1 MIYSHIVVPALT
13 VTDRRRGF
21 IVGEKRFSRREE
33 EKQRQRSEMFGA
45 ALELFSQKG
54 FYNVSMQE
62 IAQRAD
68 FAIGTV
74 YKFFKNKEDL
84 YKSMLIEKAQ
94 EFHKILKQVLDT
106 KGDPLT
112 VLRDYVAAKGTVFAE
127 NVESVRLYFAETQG
141 ASYNIKAGLDR
152 DIQSLY
158 DEVLEKLTSL
168 FKAGIR
174 KKLFRKL
181 DPYYMAVAL
190 EGLTN
195 SFLFCWLEDTEAH
208 PYEQNVTLMTDMFL
222 QGVATK

>member
-1 MIYSHIVVPALT
+1 
-13 VTDRRRGF
+13 
-21 IVGEKRFSRREE
+21 VGEKRVSRREK
-33 EKQRQRSEMFGA
+33 EKERQRTEMFAA
-45 ALELFSQKG
+45 ALELFSRKG
-54 FYNVSMQE
+54 FHNVSMHE
-62 IAQRAD
+62 IARQAD

-84 YKSMLIEKAQ
+84 YKSMVMSKAQ
-94 EFHKILKQVLDT
+94 EFHKILKEVLDS
-106 KGDPLT
+106 KGDPVTL
-112 VLRDYVAAKGTVFAE
+112 LRDYVKAKGTIFAE
-127 NVESVRLYFAETQG
+127 NVDSIRLYFAETQG
-141 ASYNIKAGLDR
+141 ASYNLKAGLDR
-152 DIQSLY
+152 DIQALY
-158 DEVLEKLTSL
+158 DEVLDRLSAL

-208 PYEQNVTLMTDMFL
+208 PYEQNVPLMTDMFL

>member
-1 MIYSHIVVPALT
+1 M
-13 VTDRRRGF
+13 
-21 IVGEKRFSRREE
+21 GEKRVSRREE
-33 EKQRQRSEMFGA
+33 EMQRQRTEMFAA
-45 ALELFSQKG
+45 ALELFSKRG
-54 FYNVSMQE
+54 FHNVSMHE
-62 IAQRAD
+62 IAQKGD

-84 YKSMLIEKAQ
+84 YKSMLMSKAQ
-94 EFHKILKQVLDT
+94 EFHKILKEVLDG
-106 KGDPLT
+106 KGEPLT
-112 VLRDYVAAKGTVFAE
+112 VLRDYVAAKGAIFAE
-127 NVESVRLYFAETQG
+127 NLDSLRLYFAETQG
-141 ASYNIKAGLDR
+141 ASYNLKAGLDQ

-158 DEVLEKLTSL
+158 DEVLDKLTSL

-174 KKLFRKL
+174 KKLFRRL

-195 SFLFCWLEDTEAH
+195 SFLFCWLEDTEGH

>member
-1 MIYSHIVVPALT
+1 
-13 VTDRRRGF
+13 
-21 IVGEKRFSRREE
+21 VGEKRASRREK
-33 EKQRQRSEMFGA
+33 EKQRQRNEMFVA
-45 ALELFSQKG
+45 ALELFSKRG
-54 FYNVSMQE
+54 FYNVSMHE

-84 YKSMLIEKAQ
+84 YKSMLMAKAQ
-94 EFHKILKQVLDT
+94 EFHEALKDVLDR

-112 VLRDYVAAKGTVFAE
+112 ILKNYVAAKGAIFAE

-208 PYEQNVTLMTDMFL
+208 PYEQNVTVMTDMFL
-222 QGVATK
+222 EGVAAK

>member
-1 MIYSHIVVPALT
+1 
-13 VTDRRRGF
+13 
-21 IVGEKRFSRREE
+21 
-33 EKQRQRSEMFGA
+33 MFAA
-45 ALELFSQKG
+45 ALELFSKKG
-54 FYNVSMQE
+54 FYNVSMNE

-84 YKSMLIEKAQ
+84 YKSMLMSKAQ
-94 EFHKILKQVLDT
+94 EFHKILKEVLDG

-112 VLRDYVAAKGTVFAE
+112 VLRDYVAAKGVIFAE
-127 NVESVRLYFAETQG
+127 NLDSLRLYFAETQG
-141 ASYNIKAGLDR
+141 ASYNLKAGLDQ

-158 DEVLEKLTSL
+158 DEVLDKLTSL

>member
-1 MIYSHIVVPALT
+1 M
-13 VTDRRRGF
+13 
-21 IVGEKRFSRREE
+21 
-33 EKQRQRSEMFGA
+33 QRQRTEMFAA
-45 ALELFSQKG
+45 ALELFAKRG
-54 FYNVSMQE
+54 FYNVSMHE
-62 IAQRAD
+62 IAQKGD

-84 YKSMLIEKAQ
+84 YKSMLMSKAQ
-94 EFHKILKQVLDT
+94 EFHKILKEVLDG

-112 VLRDYVAAKGTVFAE
+112 VLRDYVAAKGVIFAK
-127 NVESVRLYFAETQG
+127 NLDSLRLYFAETQG
-141 ASYNIKAGLDR
+141 ASYNLKAGLNH

-158 DEVLEKLTSL
+158 DEVLDKLTSL

>member
-1 MIYSHIVVPALT
+1 M
-13 VTDRRRGF
+13 
-21 IVGEKRFSRREE
+21 GEKRLTRREK
-33 EKQRQRSEMFGA
+33 EKQRQRNEMFTV
-45 ALELFSQKG
+45 ALELFSKKG
-54 FYNVSMQE
+54 FYNVSMHE
-62 IAQRAD
+62 IAQKAD

-84 YKSMLIEKAQ
+84 YKSMLMEKAH
-94 EFHKILKQVLDT
+94 EIHKTLKEVLDS
-106 KGDPLT
+106 KRDPLT
-112 VLRDYVAAKGTVFAE
+112 VLRDYVAVKGAVFAE
-127 NVESVRLYFAETQG
+127 NVETVRLYFAETQG
-141 ASYNIKAGLDR
+141 ASYNVKAGLDR

-158 DEVLEKLTSL
+158 DEVLEKLASL

-195 SFLFCWLEDTEAH
+195 SFLFCWLEDTKAH
-208 PYEQNVTLMTDMFL
+208 PYEHNVTVMTDMFL

>member
-1 MIYSHIVVPALT
+1 MQEYSVPALT

-33 EKQRQRSEMFGA
+33 EKQRQRSEMFAA
-45 ALELFSQKG
+45 ALELFSKKG

-127 NVESVRLYFAETQG
+127 NVERC
-141 ASYNIKAGLDR
+141 ASISPKHREQAT
-152 DIQSLY
+152 
-158 DEVLEKLTSL
+158 TSRPVSIEISSP
-168 FKAGIR
+168 F
-174 KKLFRKL
+174 
-181 DPYYMAVAL
+181 
-190 EGLTN
+190 T
-195 SFLFCWLEDTEAH
+195 
-208 PYEQNVTLMTDMFL
+208 
-222 QGVATK
+222 TKSSRS

>member
-1 MIYSHIVVPALT
+1 M
-13 VTDRRRGF
+13 
-21 IVGEKRFSRREE
+21 GEKRVSRREQ
-33 EKQRQRSEMFGA
+33 EKQRQRNEMFAA
-45 ALELFSQKG
+45 ALELFSRKG
-54 FYNVSMQE
+54 FYNVSMHE

-84 YKSMLIEKAQ
+84 YKSMLMEKAQ
-94 EFHKILKQVLDT
+94 EFQRVLKAVLDG
-106 KGDPLT
+106 KGDPLS
-112 VLRDYVAAKGTVFAE
+112 VLRKYVAAKGAIFGE

-141 ASYNIKAGLDR
+141 ASYNLKAGLDR

-195 SFLFCWLEDTEAH
+195 SFLFCWLEDVEAH
-208 PYEQNVTLMTDMFL
+208 PYEQNVTLMTEIFL
-222 QGVATK
+222 KGVAAE

>member
-1 MIYSHIVVPALT
+1 V
-13 VTDRRRGF
+13 
-21 IVGEKRFSRREE
+21 VGEKRLSRREE
-33 EKQRQRSEMFGA
+33 EKQRQRSEMFAA
-45 ALELFSQKG
+45 ALELFSKRG
-54 FYNVSMQE
+54 FYNVSMHE

-84 YKSMLIEKAQ
+84 YKSMLMSKAQ
-94 EFHKILKQVLDT
+94 EFHKLLKEALDS

-112 VLRDYVAAKGTVFAE
+112 VLRDYVAAKGVIFAE
-127 NVESVRLYFAETQG
+127 NLDSLRLYFAETQG
-141 ASYNIKAGLDR
+141 ASYNLKAGLDQ

-158 DEVLEKLTSL
+158 DEVLDKLTSL

-208 PYEQNVTLMTDMFL
+208 PYEKNVTLMTDMFL

>member
-1 MIYSHIVVPALT
+1 MTSIYEFTGLRF
-13 VTDRRRGF
+13 VTGERRESA
-21 IVGEKRFSRREE
+21 VGEKRVSRREE
-33 EKQRQRSEMFGA
+33 EKQRQRNEMFSA
-45 ALELFSQKG
+45 ALELFSKKG
-54 FYNVSMQE
+54 FHNVSMQE

-84 YKSMLIEKAQ
+84 YKSMLMTKAE
-94 EFHKILKQVLDT
+94 EFHETLKEVLDW

-112 VLRDYVAAKGTVFAE
+112 ILRNYVSAKGAIFAE
-127 NVESVRLYFAETQG
+127 NVESIRLYFAETQG
-141 ASYNIKAGLDR
+141 ASYNVKAGLDR

-158 DEVLEKLTSL
+158 DEVLAKLTL
-168 FKAGIR
+168 VFKSGIR

-208 PYEQNVTLMTDMFL
+208 PYEQNVAVMTDMFL
-222 QGVATK
+222 EGVAAK

>member
-1 MIYSHIVVPALT
+1 
-13 VTDRRRGF
+13 
-21 IVGEKRFSRREE
+21 VGEKRVSRREK
-33 EKQRQRSEMFGA
+33 EKQRQRNEMFAA
-45 ALELFSQKG
+45 ALELFSNRG

-74 YKFFKNKEDL
+74 YKFFRNKEDL
-84 YKSMLIEKAQ
+84 YKSMLITKAQ
-94 EFHKILKQVLDT
+94 EFHKALKEVLDSN
-106 KGDPLT
+106 GDPLT
-112 VLRDYVAAKGTVFAE
+112 VLRHYVAAKGSVFAE

-141 ASYNIKAGLDR
+141 ASYNVKAGLDR

-168 FKAGIR
+168 FKDGIR
-174 KKLFRKL
+174 MKLFRKL
-181 DPYYMAVAL
+181 DPFYMAVAL

-195 SFLFCWLEDTEAH
+195 SFLFCWLEDMEAH
-208 PYEQNVTLMTDMFL
+208 PYEENVAVMTDMFL

>member
-1 MIYSHIVVPALT
+1 
-13 VTDRRRGF
+13 
-21 IVGEKRFSRREE
+21 
-33 EKQRQRSEMFGA
+33 MFVA
-45 ALELFSQKG
+45 ALELFSNKG

-62 IAQRAD
+62 IAQKAD

-84 YKSMLIEKAQ
+84 YKSMIMEKAQ
-94 EFHKILKQVLDT
+94 EFHRTLKTALDT
-106 KGDPLT
+106 KGDPST
-112 VLRDYVAAKGTVFAE
+112 VLRNYVAAKGAIFAE

-141 ASYNIKAGLDR
+141 ASYNVKAGLDK

-158 DEVLEKLTSL
+158 DEVLDKLTSL
-168 FKAGIR
+168 FRAGIR

-208 PYEQNVTLMTDMFL
+208 PYEENVAVMTDMFL